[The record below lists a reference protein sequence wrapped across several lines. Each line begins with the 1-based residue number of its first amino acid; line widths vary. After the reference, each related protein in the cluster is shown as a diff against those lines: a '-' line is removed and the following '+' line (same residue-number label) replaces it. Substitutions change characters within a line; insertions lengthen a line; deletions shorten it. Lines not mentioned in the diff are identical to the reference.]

1 MANLCL
7 ERDGLADGMPRDER
21 GFWKPDKDIGA
32 PNPVF
37 SWPPKPLEVAK
48 WLKEYLWPFTLIY
61 MIVGILTWLYLT
73 PEMARMTEFR
83 TGWILEIFL
92 RNQLMLIALASAL
105 HLRMWTQKAQG
116 YQYKWS
122 LNWMSKSR
130 KFLWNDQVRDNIF
143 WSIASAGTIW
153 TGFEVALLYAYANGF
168 IPYIDPREH
177 PVSFVLILFLA
188 PLWYN
193 LYFYWAHRF
202 LHTRFMYKLVHHVHH
217 RNIDVGP
224 WSGVSQ
230 HPIEHIFMYASMLI
244 HPLIG
249 AHPLHMIFQGQ
260 AVTFGSIVGHGGF
273 EEIVIKDGVTISSY
287 GNYWHSLHHRFFE
300 CNYGEPTVPFDH
312 LFGTN
317 CDGSPEAR
325 EKMLARMRA
334 MHGS

>member
-1 MANLCL
+1 MANISV

-21 GFWKPDKDIGA
+21 GYWRPGGDVGA

-37 SWPPKPLEVAK
+37 SWPPKPIEVAK
-48 WLKEYLWPFTLIY
+48 WLKEYLWPFTLMY
-61 MIVGILTWLYLT
+61 MIVGVLTWLYLT
-73 PEMARMTEFR
+73 PEMSRMAEFR
-83 TGWILEIFL
+83 AGWILEIFI
-92 RNQLMLIALASAL
+92 RNQLMLIALAGVL

-122 LNWMSKSR
+122 LKWMSKSR
-130 KFLWNDQVRDNIF
+130 KFLWNDQVRDNMF

-153 TGFEVALLYAYANGF
+153 TGFEVLLLYAYANGY
-168 IPYIDPREH
+168 IPYADPREQ
-177 PVSFVLILFLA
+177 PLTFALILFLA

-202 LHTRFMYKLVHHVHH
+202 LHTKFMYRLVHHVHH

-224 WSGVSQ
+224 WSGLSQ
-230 HPIEHIFMYASMLI
+230 HPIEHLFMYASMLI
-244 HPLIG
+244 HAVIG

-260 AVTFGSIVGHGGF
+260 AVAFGSIVGHGGF
-273 EEIVIKDGVTISSY
+273 EEIVIKDNVTISTY

>member
-1 MANLCL
+1 MANISV
-7 ERDGLADGMPRDER
+7 ERDGLPDGMPRDER
-21 GFWKPDKDIGA
+21 GYWKPDKAIGA

-37 SWPPKPLEVAK
+37 TWPPKPLEVAK
-48 WLKEYLWPFTLIY
+48 WTKEYLWPFTLIY
-61 MIVGILTWLYLT
+61 MIVAALTWLYLT
-73 PEMARMTEFR
+73 PEMSRMAEFR
-83 TGWILEIFL
+83 AGWILEIFV
-92 RNQLMLIALASAL
+92 RNQLMLIALATVL
-105 HLRMWTQKAQG
+105 HVRMWTQKAQG

-130 KFLWNDQVRDNIF
+130 KFLWNDQVRDNMF

-153 TGFEVALLYAYANGF
+153 TGFEVMMHYAYANGI
-168 IPYIDPREH
+168 IPYADPREH
-177 PVSFVLILFLA
+177 PVTFVLILFLA

-193 LYFYWAHRF
+193 FYFYWAHRF
-202 LHTRFMYKLVHHVHH
+202 LHVKFMYKVVHHVHH

-224 WSGVSQ
+224 WSGLSQ
-230 HPIEHIFMYASMLI
+230 HPIEHVFMYACMLI
-244 HPLIG
+244 HWLIG

-273 EEIVIKDGVTISSY
+273 EEIVIKGDLKISSY

-300 CNYGEPTVPFDH
+300 CNYGEPTMPLDH

-334 MHGS
+334 MHSD

>member
-1 MANLCL
+1 MANISV

-21 GFWKPDKDIGA
+21 GYWRPGPDVGA

-37 SWPPKPLEVAK
+37 VWPPKPAAVAQ
-48 WLKEYLWPFTLIY
+48 WLKDYIWPWNVLFVLVTFA
-61 MIVGILTWLYLT
+61 TWAYLT
-73 PEMARMTEFR
+73 PEMSRMTELR
-83 TGWILEIFL
+83 AGWMLEIFL
-92 RNQLMLIALASAL
+92 RNQLMLIALATAL
-105 HLRMWTQKAQG
+105 HFRMWTQKAQG

-130 KFLWNDQVRDNIF
+130 KFLWNDQVRDNMF

-153 TGFEVALLYAYANGF
+153 TGFEVLMLYAYANG
-168 IPYIDPREH
+168 IIGYIDPGEH
-177 PVSFVLILFLA
+177 PITFALIMFLA

-193 LYFYWAHRF
+193 LYFYWAHRL
-202 LHTRFMYKLVHHVHH
+202 LHTRFLYRLVHHVHH

-230 HPIEHIFMYASMLI
+230 HPIEHVFMYASMLI
-244 HPLIG
+244 HGLIG
-249 AHPLHMIFQGQ
+249 AHPLAMIFQGQ
-260 AVTFGSIVGHGGF
+260 TVTFGSIVGHGGF
-273 EEIVIKDGVTISSY
+273 EEIVIKGDVKISSY

-300 CNYGEPTVPFDH
+300 CNYGEPTIPFDH

-325 EKMLARMRA
+325 EKMLMRMRA
-334 MHGS
+334 MHES